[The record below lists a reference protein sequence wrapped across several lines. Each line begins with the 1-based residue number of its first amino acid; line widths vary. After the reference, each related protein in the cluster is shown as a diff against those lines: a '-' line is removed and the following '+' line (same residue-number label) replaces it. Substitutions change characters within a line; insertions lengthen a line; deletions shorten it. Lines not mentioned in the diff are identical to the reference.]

1 MNKNRKINNF
11 NYNVQIRLQRQLCK
25 EDDMEIGRD
34 QLKVVDPLDWTYLK
48 LNRDNANKI
57 NISLL
62 KI

>member
-1 MNKNRKINNF
+1 
-11 NYNVQIRLQRQLCK
+11 
-25 EDDMEIGRD
+25 MEIGRD
-34 QLKVVDPLDWTYLK
+34 WLKVVDPLDWTYLK